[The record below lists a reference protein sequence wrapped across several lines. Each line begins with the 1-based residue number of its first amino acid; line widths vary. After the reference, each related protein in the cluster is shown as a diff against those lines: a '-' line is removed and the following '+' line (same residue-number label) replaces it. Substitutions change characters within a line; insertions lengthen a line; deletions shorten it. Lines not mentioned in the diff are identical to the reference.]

1 MRKASS
7 EHNIDRLPRCS
18 RHQRFAIVLVFLV
31 VAACG
36 GLYLGFTRGNLV
48 APWEHP
54 AVPWAEMEATARTF
68 PLPEGFTFGAPIRS
82 GRYCAPIEFMCD
94 SPPRL
99 GIAVA
104 GSDMETSLSV
114 EDRCDPLKESIN
126 LWVKAGLRDV
136 KFQSEEPNECTYYG
150 TWKSF
155 GISVSSG

>member
-82 GRYCAPIEFMCD
+82 GR
-94 SPPRL
+94 
-99 GIAVA
+99 
-104 GSDMETSLSV
+104 
-114 EDRCDPLKESIN
+114 
-126 LWVKAGLRDV
+126 VKAGLRDV